1 MIRTLVH
8 LVLAAPLCVL
18 GLAWQRH
25 ALGVDPQK
33 ALILESGIWTFNLLV
48 LVLLLPIGAR
58 WAGWPQLLR
67 YRRAVGLWVFTYA
80 TAHFTFFLS
89 FYLGWDFAR
98 LAEEIAER
106 PYVLLG
112 FAAWLVLVLLAATST
127 RQAMR
132 WLGRNWKRLH
142 AGVYFALAFAGVHYL
157 LMIRSEWAWPV
168 SYAVIALVLLTLRL
182 RRARRAQS

>member
-1 MIRTLVH
+1 M
-8 LVLAAPLCVL
+8 
-18 GLAWQRH
+18 
-25 ALGVDPQK
+25 
-33 ALILESGIWTFNLLV
+33 
-48 LVLLLPIGAR
+48 
-58 WAGWPQLLR
+58 
-67 YRRAVGLWVFTYA
+67 
-80 TAHFTFFLS
+80 S

-112 FAAWLVLVLLAATST
+112 FAAWLVLMLLAATST

-142 AGVYFALAFAGVHYL
+142 AAVYFALAFAGVHYL

>member
-1 MIRTLVH
+1 M
-8 LVLAAPLCVL
+8 AAPLCVL

-58 WAGWPQLLR
+58 WVKWPQLLR

-80 TAHFTFFLS
+80 TGHFTFFLS

-112 FAAWLVLVLLAATST
+112 FAAWLVLL
-127 RQAMR
+127 
-132 WLGRNWKRLH
+132 
-142 AGVYFALAFAGVHYL
+142 
-157 LMIRSEWAWPV
+157 PV
-168 SYAVIALVLLTLRL
+168 SYTHLTLPTIY
-182 RRARRAQS
+182 SV

>member
-1 MIRTLVH
+1 LIRTLVH
-8 LVLAAPLCVL
+8 LALAVPPFVL
-18 GLAWQRH
+18 GLAWQRQ

-33 ALILESGIWTFNLLV
+33 TLILESGIWTFNLLLLV
-48 LVLLLPIGAR
+48 LVLPPAVR

-67 YRRAVGLWVFTYA
+67 YRRAIGLWVFAYA

-89 FYLGWDFAR
+89 FYLGWDVAR

-112 FAAWLVLVLLAATST
+112 FAAWLVLMLLATTST
-127 RQAMR
+127 RRAIR

-142 AGVYFALAFAGVHYL
+142 TGVYFVLAFASVHYL

-168 SYAVIALVLLTLRL
+168 SYAVIALMLLLLRL
-182 RRARRAQS
+182 RRVMRPQS

>member
-8 LVLAAPLCVL
+8 LALAAPLCAL
-18 GLAWQRH
+18 GLAWQRQ

-33 ALILESGIWTFNLLV
+33 ALILESGIWTFNLLL

-142 AGVYFALAFAGVHYL
+142 AGVYFVLAFAGVHYL

-168 SYAVIALVLLTLRL
+168 SYAAIALVLLTLRL
-182 RRARRAQS
+182 RRARRAQN

>member
-1 MIRTLVH
+1 MIRALVH
-8 LVLAAPLCVL
+8 LALAAPPILL
-18 GLAWQRH
+18 ALAWQRQ

-33 ALILESGIWTFNLLV
+33 ALILESGIWTFNLLL
-48 LVLLLPIGAR
+48 LVLLLPRAAR

-67 YRRAVGLWVFTYA
+67 YRRAVGLWVFAYA
-80 TAHFTFFLS
+80 TTHFTFFLS

-112 FAAWLVLVLLAATST
+112 FATWLVLMLMAATST
-127 RQAMR
+127 RRAVR

-142 AGVYFALAFAGVHYL
+142 TGVYFALALASVHYL

-168 SYAVIALVLLTLRL
+168 SYAVIALVLLVLRL
-182 RRARRAQS
+182 RRAARAQA

>member
-8 LVLAAPLCVL
+8 LTLAAPPFVL
-18 GLAWQRH
+18 GLAWQRQT
-25 ALGVDPQK
+25 LGVDPQK
-33 ALILESGIWTFNLLV
+33 ALILESGIWTFNLLL
-48 LVLLLPIGAR
+48 LVLTLPLAAR

-67 YRRAVGLWVFTYA
+67 YRRAVGLWVFAYA
-80 TAHFTFFLS
+80 MAHFTFFLS
-89 FYLGWDFAR
+89 FYLGWDIAR

-112 FAAWLVLVLLAATST
+112 FAAWLVLMLLAMTST
-127 RQAMR
+127 RRAMR

-142 AGVYFALAFAGVHYL
+142 TGVYLALAFASVHYL

-168 SYAVIALVLLTLRL
+168 SYAVIALMLLVVRL
-182 RRARRAQS
+182 RRVMRPQG

>member
-1 MIRTLVH
+1 MIRALVH
-8 LVLAAPLCVL
+8 LVLAAPPCFL
-18 GLAWQRH
+18 GLAWQRQ

-33 ALILESGIWTFNLLV
+33 TLILESGIWTFNLLL
-48 LVLLLPIGAR
+48 LVLLLPLAAR

-67 YRRAVGLWVFTYA
+67 YRRAVGLWVFAYA

-89 FYLGWDFAR
+89 FYLGWDMAR

-112 FAAWLVLVLLAATST
+112 FAAWLVLMLLAATST
-127 RQAMR
+127 RRAMR
-132 WLGRNWKRLH
+132 RLGRHWKRLH
-142 AGVYFALAFAGVHYL
+142 TGVYFALAFASVHYL

-168 SYAVIALVLLTLRL
+168 SYAAIALMLLLLRL
-182 RRARRAQS
+182 RRTTRTQA